1 MCSYDYVSPRFPPR
15 CAKGGNGR
23 LDSRQREEGGSVFL
37 LQTALLLA
45 ASRSID
51 CQTRRRRRPRTT
63 LQLGRLLPTL
73 SRARGSTDSATR
85 PPSLP
90 RLGSSSLPSTSM
102 LKQPMSLKRYTRTI
116 ILFPLELTSIPSAAY
131 RFTSLKHP
139 RKWVRHKRHSV

>member
-1 MCSYDYVSPRFPPR
+1 MSLLASPPR

-23 LDSRQREEGGSVFL
+23 LDSRQRERGGSVLL

-63 LQLGRLLPTL
+63 LQLGRLLPS
-73 SRARGSTDSATR
+73 SRLHRLGDS

-102 LKQPMSLKRYTRTI
+102 LKQPMSLKRYTRT
-116 ILFPLELTSIPSAAY
+116 LLPFSLELTSIPSAAY
-131 RFTSLKHP
+131 RLTSLKHP
-139 RKWVRHKRHSV
+139 RKWVLHKKYSV